1 MKKKSKKNMERSTS
15 FSIRNLF
22 IGFFTLILVI
32 GTIAVS
38 CVPFL
43 YNTINSVLGGERF
56 QLMSGDPSQYIR
68 YTADYNGKKE
78 VLAAANEFNELI
90 CEEGFTL
97 LKNENNALPL
107 SSAETKVTVFGRN
120 SVDIVLGGAG
130 SNAGNLNIEDAAT
143 IYSSLEDAG
152 IEYNP
157 VMKSFYESNGTKRP
171 VAPDMGS
178 ILTGFPI
185 AETPRNDYN
194 AAVRDSYS
202 AYSDAAIVV
211 ISRLGGEGFDLP
223 RSMFWNGSS
232 YTDWSGSQTIPGA
245 RSKEDHYLQLDQNE
259 TDMLEEACSNFDK
272 VILVINSSSTLELGF
287 LDDPTHYAY
296 HDNILGAIW
305 MGHPGSSGATALG
318 KILTGEVVPSGR
330 TVDTYARN
338 FKNDPTWNNFGNN
351 IEKDGNRYSYN
362 GETKKAW
369 FVEYE
374 EGIYVGYRY
383 YETRG
388 YTDSENW
395 YDQNVVYPFGYGLS
409 YTEFDYS
416 VTNGNAP
423 VLTKDGKLSFEVE
436 VTNIGTEYDGKEVVQ
451 LYYSA
456 PYDDGKIEKAHVVLG
471 DFAKT
476 KKITK
481 NSGTDTITLEIDV
494 RDMASYDYNDA
505 NGNGFKGY
513 ELDEG
518 EYTIYI
524 TNNAHGWTETDVNKF
539 TFTVPENG
547 FQYATEENG
556 TPIENLFDDVSGYI
570 KTYLSRSDFEN
581 TFPTKVTAADRALPD
596 GVYSKLN
603 YSINDVSSD
612 PWYSATVPE
621 QSSISLKYDEA
632 EVKLYEL
639 VGKDYDDELWKELL
653 DQLTIDDMKKLIE
666 TGNYRTLQI
675 ESIGKPQTIDAD
687 GPMGFSVF
695 MGDPSVYETCF
706 YASECVMGATW
717 NADLAYEY
725 GVMVGN
731 EGIIGNEQGGGIP
744 YSGWYAPAMNI
755 HRSQFGGRNFEYYSE
770 DGYLS
775 GIMAANVVSGAKSKG
790 VYTYCKHFALNEQ
803 ETNRDT
809 TGLITWANEQSMR
822 ELYFVPFEIA
832 VKEGKTT
839 AMMSAFN
846 RIGPT
851 WAGGNYNLLTRL
863 LREEWGFEGMVITDY
878 NLTSYMNLDQMIR
891 AGGDLNLSAGKNLKD
906 TTSATALTALR
917 NSAKNILYTVA
928 NSNAMNG
935 LGEGVKFS
943 YLMPYWQLALIIA
956 DCAIFICFDI
966 WVFFANKKNKSSSN
980 DKKYHRRKLDP
991 KTLTF

>member
-1 MKKKSKKNMERSTS
+1 MKT
-15 FSIRNLF
+15 L
-22 IGFFTLILVI
+22 IGSGVGNILILIFTLIFI
-32 GTIAVS
+32 TGTILVS
-38 CVPFL
+38 YVPFL
-43 YNTINSVLGGERF
+43 YNTINSVFGGERF
-56 QLMSGDPSQYIR
+56 QLTSGDPSQYMR
-68 YTADYNGKKE
+68 YTADYDSKE
-78 VLAAANEFNELI
+78 EAFAAANAFNELV

-107 SSAETKVTVFGRN
+107 SNSGTKVTVFGRN
-120 SVDIVLGGAG
+120 SVDIILGGSG
-130 SNAGNLNIEDAAT
+130 SNAGNVDADKAAT
-143 IYSSLEDAG
+143 IYSSLSDAG

-157 VMKSFYESNGTKRP
+157 VMKSFYEGNSTKRP
-171 VAPDMGS
+171 VSPDMGA

-185 AETPRNDYN
+185 AETPISDYN
-194 AAVRDSYS
+194 QSVRDSYGE
-202 AYSDAAIVV
+202 YSDAAIVV

-223 RSMFWNGSS
+223 RTMFWNGST
-232 YTDWSGSQTIPGA
+232 YTDWNGSEIIPGA

-259 TDMLEEACSNFDK
+259 ADMLAEASANFDK
-272 VILVINSSSTLELGF
+272 VIVVINSSSTLELGF

-296 HDNILGAIW
+296 HENIVGAVW

-330 TVDTYARN
+330 TVDTYVRN
-338 FKNDPTWNNFGNN
+338 FKLDPTWNNFGNN
-351 IEKDGNRYSYN
+351 LEKDGNRYSYN

-388 YTDSENW
+388 FTDGDDW
-395 YDQNVVYPFGYGLS
+395 YNDNVVYPFGYGLS
-409 YTEFDYS
+409 YTDFDYT
-416 VTNGNAP
+416 VTHSNSAE
-423 VLTKDGKLSFEVE
+423 LTEDGKLTFTVEVE
-436 VTNIGTEYDGKEVVQ
+436 NIGDYAGKEVVQ

-456 PYDDGKIEKAHVVLG
+456 EYYDGEIEKSHVVLG

-476 KKITK
+476 KVITK
-481 NSGTDTITLEIDV
+481 DGGKDTVTLELDV
-494 RDMASYDYNDA
+494 RDMASYDYSDA
-505 NGNGFKGY
+505 NGNGFAGY

-524 TNNAHGWTETDVNKF
+524 TNNAHGWADSNVDKF
-539 TFTVPENG
+539 TFTVPEGG
-547 FQYATEENG
+547 FKYETEENG
-556 TPIENLFDDVSGYI
+556 TTIENLFDDVSGHI
-570 KTYLSRSDFEN
+570 QTYMSRSDFAK
-581 TFPTKVTAADRALPD
+581 TFPTMVTADDRALTD
-596 GVYSKLN
+596 EVYSKLN
-603 YSINDVSSD
+603 YSINDKSSD
-612 PWYSATVPE
+612 PWYSDAKPT
-621 QSSISLKYDEA
+621 QSASPLNYDDA

-639 VGKDYDDELWKELL
+639 VGKSYDDALWDKLL
-653 DQLTIDDMKKLIE
+653 DQLSVEEMKKLIE
-666 TGNYRTLQI
+666 TGNYRTLQLA
-675 ESIGKPQTIDAD
+675 SIGKPQTIDAD

-695 MGDPSVYETCF
+695 MGDPSIYDTCF

-717 NADLAYEY
+717 NAELAYDY
-725 GVMVGN
+725 GVMIGN
-731 EGIIGNEQGGGIP
+731 EGIIGNEKGGGTP

-770 DGYLS
+770 DGLLS
-775 GIMAANVVSGAKSKG
+775 GIMAANVVSGAKTKG

-809 TGLITWANEQSMR
+809 TGLITWASEQSMR

-832 VKEGKTT
+832 VKEGETT

-863 LREEWGFEGMVITDY
+863 LRDEWGFEGMVITDY

-906 TTSATALTALR
+906 TSSATALTSLR
-917 NSAKNILYTVA
+917 TSVKNILYTTV

-935 LGEGVKFS
+935 LGEGVEFS
-943 YLMPYWQLALIIA
+943 YLMPYWQIALIA
-956 DCAIFICFDI
+956 FDCVLFVIFDI
-966 WVFFANKKNKSSSN
+966 LLLLKK
-980 DKKYHRRKLDP
+980 R
-991 KTLTF
+991 